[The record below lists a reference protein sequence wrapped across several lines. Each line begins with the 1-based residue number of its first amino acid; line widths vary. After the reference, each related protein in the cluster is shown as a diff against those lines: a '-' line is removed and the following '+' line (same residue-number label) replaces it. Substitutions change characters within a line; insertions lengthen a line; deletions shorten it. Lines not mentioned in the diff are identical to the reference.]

1 MNKQEVIQYLK
12 NHGHVLREE
21 EYIHLIQN
29 IPCVRAMK
37 TESDGTCSFTFDDFS
52 QVQFYIVRTA
62 RAGRGQGEPQSQ
74 I

>member
-1 MNKQEVIQYLK
+1 MDKQEVIQYLK
-12 NHGHVLREE
+12 NHGYRLKEE

-37 TESDGTCSFTFDDFS
+37 TESDGACSFTFDDFS
-52 QVQFYIVRTA
+52 QVRFYIVKAA

-74 I
+74 N